1 MLAAVGLTFLEY
13 AGVSMSSS
21 AVLPV
26 KVPPIGVLILAASSA
41 NLGLSLLSPVITI
54 LRDDF
59 SASADLAQL
68 VLSAFMVSVAIS
80 QLISGSLSDWFG
92 RKKILLGGLVIFI
105 VGGIGALLSTTID
118 MLIGFRI
125 LQGAGA
131 AACMTMGRVIVND
144 VDQGAEAARK
154 LSIVSSAQAIVPA
167 IEFAFG
173 GVIAEF
179 IGWRGS
185 IGIMAMGGLL
195 VAVMSYL
202 FIDESRRGDPV
213 LFRPAPLINAYL
225 ALLKTSG
232 VMFYGLTSGL
242 AVGMF
247 FAMGGA
253 MPYAF
258 DRMGIGPLEYGLFFA
273 LTSIGYILGNFING
287 LLVGQVGAARMTY
300 LGSLLTA
307 LVPMLM
313 LAGDLT
319 SLLTPL
325 LLSFLCFSFGVC
337 NGLVIANAMIC
348 SMRAAGRNS
357 GAGTGLLGAMQ
368 MLFGGIAGSAIIAL
382 DGADYFSVT
391 ATGLLIMALCA
402 VVSSFLALN
411 SR

>member
-1 MLAAVGLTFLEY
+1 
-13 AGVSMSSS
+13 MSSS

-41 NLGLSLLSPVITI
+41 NLGLAILSPVITI

-59 SASADLAQL
+59 SASADRAQL
-68 VLSAFMVSVAIS
+68 VLSSFMLSVAIS
-80 QLISGSLSDWFG
+80 QLISGSLSDRFG
-92 RKKILLGGLVIFI
+92 RKKILLGGSVIFI
-105 VGGIGALLSTTID
+105 IGGIGALLSTTID

-144 VDQGAEAARK
+144 VYQGTEAARK

-167 IEFAFG
+167 LGFAFG
-173 GVIAEF
+173 GLIAEF

-185 IGIMAMGGLL
+185 IGIMVMGALL
-195 VAVMSYL
+195 IAVMSHL

-213 LFRPAPLINAYL
+213 LFQPASLIAAYL

-232 VMFYGLTSGL
+232 VMLHGLTSGL

-253 MPYAF
+253 MPYEF

-273 LTSIGYILGNFING
+273 MTSVGYILGNFING
-287 LLVGQVGAARMTY
+287 LLVGRVGVVRMAY
-300 LGSLLTA
+300 VGSLLTV

-313 LAGDLT
+313 LAGGLT
-319 SLLTPL
+319 GLLTPL
-325 LLSFLCFSFGVC
+325 KLSFLCFCFGVC

-368 MLFGGIAGSAIIAL
+368 MLFGGVAGSAIIAL
-382 DGADYFSVT
+382 GGADHFSVT

-402 VVSSFLALN
+402 ALSSFLAPN

>member
-1 MLAAVGLTFLEY
+1 
-13 AGVSMSSS
+13 MSSP
-21 AVLPV
+21 AMLPV
-26 KVPPIGVLILAASSA
+26 KVPPIGVLTLAASSA
-41 NLGLSLLSPVITI
+41 NLGLAILSPVIII

-59 SASADLAQL
+59 SASANRAQL
-68 VLSAFMVSVAIS
+68 VLSAFMLSVAIS

-92 RKKILLGGLVIFI
+92 RKRVLLGGSLIFI
-105 VGGIGALLSTTID
+105 IGGIGALLSTTID

-144 VDQGAEAARK
+144 VYQGSEAARK

-167 IEFAFG
+167 LGFAFG

-185 IGIMAMGGLL
+185 IGIMVMGALL
-195 VAVMSYL
+195 IAVMSYL

-232 VMFYGLTSGL
+232 VMFHGLTSGL

-258 DRMGIGPLEYGLFFA
+258 DRMGIGPPE
-273 LTSIGYILGNFING
+273 
-287 LLVGQVGAARMTY
+287 
-300 LGSLLTA
+300 
-307 LVPMLM
+307 
-313 LAGDLT
+313 
-319 SLLTPL
+319 
-325 LLSFLCFSFGVC
+325 
-337 NGLVIANAMIC
+337 
-348 SMRAAGRNS
+348 
-357 GAGTGLLGAMQ
+357 
-368 MLFGGIAGSAIIAL
+368 
-382 DGADYFSVT
+382 
-391 ATGLLIMALCA
+391 
-402 VVSSFLALN
+402 
-411 SR
+411 

>member
-1 MLAAVGLTFLEY
+1 
-13 AGVSMSSS
+13 MSSS
-21 AVLPV
+21 AVLSV

-41 NLGLSLLSPVITI
+41 NLGLAILSPVITI

-59 SASADLAQL
+59 SASADRAQL
-68 VLSAFMVSVAIS
+68 VLSSFMLSVAIS
-80 QLISGSLSDWFG
+80 QLISGSLSDRFG
-92 RKKILLGGLVIFI
+92 RKKILLGGSVIFI
-105 VGGIGALLSTTID
+105 IGGIGALLSTTID

-144 VDQGAEAARK
+144 VYQGTEAARK

-167 IEFAFG
+167 LGFAFG
-173 GVIAEF
+173 GLIAEF

-185 IGIMAMGGLL
+185 IGIMVMDALL
-195 VAVMSYL
+195 IAVMSYL

-213 LFRPAPLINAYL
+213 LFQPASLIAAYL

-232 VMFYGLTSGL
+232 VMLHGLTSGL

-253 MPYAF
+253 MPYEF

-273 LTSIGYILGNFING
+273 MTSVGYILGNFING
-287 LLVGQVGAARMTY
+287 LLVGRVGVVRMAY
-300 LGSLLTA
+300 VGSLLTV

-313 LAGDLT
+313 LAGGLT
-319 SLLTPL
+319 GLLTPL
-325 LLSFLCFSFGVC
+325 LLSFLCFCFGAC

-368 MLFGGIAGSAIIAL
+368 MLFGGVAGSAIIAL
-382 DGADYFSVT
+382 GGADHFSVT

-402 VVSSFLALN
+402 ALSSFLAPN

>member
-1 MLAAVGLTFLEY
+1 
-13 AGVSMSSS
+13 MSSL

-41 NLGLSLLSPVITI
+41 NLGLSILSPVITT

-59 SASADLAQL
+59 SASADRAQL
-68 VLSAFMVSVAIS
+68 VLSAFMLSVAIS
-80 QLISGSLSDWFG
+80 QLISGSLSDRFG
-92 RKKILLGGLVIFI
+92 RKRVLLGGSVIFI
-105 VGGIGALLSTTID
+105 IGGIGALLSTTID

-144 VDQGAEAARK
+144 VYQGTEAARK

-167 IEFAFG
+167 LGFAFG

-185 IGIMAMGGLL
+185 IGIMVMGALL
-195 VAVMSYL
+195 IAVMSYL

-213 LFRPAPLINAYL
+213 LFRPASLIAAYL
-225 ALLKTSG
+225 ALLKTPV
-232 VMFYGLTSGL
+232 VMFHGLTSGL

-247 FAMGGA
+247 FAMGGV
-253 MPYAF
+253 MPYEF

-273 LTSIGYILGNFING
+273 MTSVGYVLGNFING
-287 LLVGQVGAARMTY
+287 LLVGRVGVVRMAY
-300 LGSLLTA
+300 IGSLLTV
-307 LVPMLM
+307 LVPLLM
-313 LAGDLT
+313 LAGGLT
-319 SLLTPL
+319 GLLTPL
-325 LLSFLCFSFGVC
+325 WLSFLCFCFGVW

-348 SMRAAGRNS
+348 SMRAAGSNS

-368 MLFGGIAGSAIIAL
+368 MLFGGVAGSAIIAL
-382 DGADYFSVT
+382 GGADHFSVT

-402 VVSSFLALN
+402 ALSSFLAPN